1 MGSSELN
8 PGDLVRIHLKDFPA
22 HGKLGLIVGKEKFY
36 INKSQPYRYTVL
48 LSEYQEILELHE
60 NALEEIDQDE

>member
-1 MGSSELN
+1 MNE
-8 PGDLVRIHLKDFPA
+8 GDLVRIHLKDFPV

-60 NALEEIDQDE
+60 NALEPVK

>member
-1 MGSSELN
+1 MNE
-8 PGDLVRIHLKDFPA
+8 GDLVCIHLKDFPA

-60 NALEEIDQDE
+60 NALEPVK

>member
-1 MGSSELN
+1 MSSSELN
-8 PGDLVRIHLKDFPA
+8 PGDLVRIHLRDFPV

-60 NALEEIDQDE
+60 NALEPVK

>member
-1 MGSSELN
+1 MNE
-8 PGDLVRIHLKDFPA
+8 GDLVRIHLKDFPA

-60 NALEEIDQDE
+60 NALEKLK

>member
-1 MGSSELN
+1 MSV
-8 PGDLVRIHLKDFPA
+8 GDLVRINLKDFPA
-22 HGKLGLIVGKEKFY
+22 HGMVGLIVGKEKFY

-48 LSEYQEILELHE
+48 LGGSAEIVELHE

>member
-1 MGSSELN
+1 MNE
-8 PGDLVRIHLKDFPA
+8 GDLVRIHLKDFPA
-22 HGKLGLIVGKEKFY
+22 HGKLGLIVGREKFY

-60 NALEEIDQDE
+60 NALEPVK

>member
-1 MGSSELN
+1 MSLQ
-8 PGDLVRIHLKDFPA
+8 PGDLVRIHLRDFPA

-48 LSEYQEILELHE
+48 LGGSAEIVELHE
-60 NALEEIDQDE
+60 NALEPVK

>member
-1 MGSSELN
+1 
-8 PGDLVRIHLKDFPA
+8 V

-60 NALEEIDQDE
+60 NALEPVK

>member
-22 HGKLGLIVGKEKFY
+22 HGKVGLIVYTGEPR
-36 INKSQPYRYTVL
+36 PYLHSVL
-48 LSEYQEILELHE
+48 LEGRIVELPTRTLRDINE
-60 NALEEIDQDE
+60 SR

>member
-1 MGSSELN
+1 MNE
-8 PGDLVRIHLKDFPA
+8 GDLVRIHLKDFPVR
-22 HGKLGLIVGKEKFY
+22 GKLGLIVGKEKFY

-60 NALEEIDQDE
+60 NALEPVK

>member
-1 MGSSELN
+1 MSV
-8 PGDLVRIHLKDFPA
+8 GDLVRINLKDFPA
-22 HGKLGLIVGKEKFY
+22 HGKVGLIVGKEKFY

-48 LSEYQEILELHE
+48 LGGSAEIVELHE

>member
-1 MGSSELN
+1 MNE
-8 PGDLVRIHLKDFPA
+8 GDLVRVHLKDFPA

-60 NALEEIDQDE
+60 NSLEPVK

>member
-1 MGSSELN
+1 MNE
-8 PGDLVRIHLKDFPA
+8 GDLVRIHLKDFPA

-60 NALEEIDQDE
+60 NALEPVK